1 MNKNITNEDIN
12 GFRQSLMTEIVNLLK
27 EYGLPKLEFEFDE
40 EEPDYESAIYIMHYH
55 PRFDSWNEIRVTAI
69 GIAED
74 GEMFLE
80 AYDDTE
86 GDKYS
91 VYADDLTSHTSNLE
105 WLIGLRSKIKSTL
118 NISEM
123 TMETDCEY
131 ADIAERLHQ
140 VEQDMFHF
148 MKKILKEKGKISLG
162 LSKEDE
168 LDKGNFPVTTTLYGR
183 HDTPRIRLTD
193 IYLDGEYIY
202 ADGIDDET
210 DEKRTEFIIYS
221 EQYADVFQFIGHCMQ

>member
-1 MNKNITNEDIN
+1 MNITNDNIK
-12 GFRQSLMTEIVNLLK
+12 GLRQSVMNEIVNLLK
-27 EYGLPKLEFEFDE
+27 ERNLSKLGFEFDE
-40 EEPDYESAIYIMHYH
+40 EEPDYESAIYIMHHH
-55 PRFDSWNEIRVTAI
+55 PRFESWNELRVTAI
-69 GIAED
+69 CIAED
-74 GEMFLE
+74 GEIFLE
-80 AYDDTE
+80 AHNDNEDENYT
-86 GDKYS
+86 
-91 VYADDLTSHTSNLE
+91 VYAEDLTSYTSNLE
-105 WLIGLRSKIKSTL
+105 WLIGLRSKIKSAL

-123 TMETDCEY
+123 AMESDCEY
-131 ADIAERLHQ
+131 AEIAERLHQ

-202 ADGIDDET
+202 ADGIDDDT
-210 DEKRTEFIIYS
+210 DEKRTEFIVYS

>member
-1 MNKNITNEDIN
+1 MSITKDNIK
-12 GFRQSLMTEIVNLLK
+12 GLRQSVMNEIVNLLK
-27 EYGLPKLEFEFDE
+27 ERNLSKLEFKFDE
-40 EEPDYESAIYIMHYH
+40 EEHNGESAIYIMYYH

-74 GEMFLE
+74 GKMYIE
-80 AYDDTE
+80 AYDDVE
-86 GDKYS
+86 GDDYT
-91 VYADDLTSHTSNLE
+91 VYEDDLTSYTNNLE
-105 WLIGLRSKIKSTL
+105 WLIELRSNIKSTL
-118 NISEM
+118 DIDDEKES
-123 TMETDCEY
+123 TDCEY

-168 LDKGNFPVTTTLYGR
+168 FDKGNFPVTTTLYGR

-202 ADGIDDET
+202 ADGMDDET
-210 DEKRTEFIIYS
+210 DEKRIEFVIYS
-221 EQYADVFQFIGHCMQ
+221 EQYADVFQFIGHCI